1 MSIYNRI
8 INSALLFLKEQILND
23 GQKNQEKEWVD
34 SPVRNRENNARA
46 KWNLKREKSLEE
58 SWLSLTLF
66 NRFQKGRLSIDLE
79 GIACFFLNIYMTSLV
94 SLFHNPGYATI

>member
-1 MSIYNRI
+1 M
-8 INSALLFLKEQILND
+8 KEQIIND
-23 GQKNQEKEWVD
+23 GQKTQEKERVG
-34 SPVRNRENNARA
+34 SPVRNRENARA

-79 GIACFFLNIYMTSLV
+79 GTTCFFVDKYDSMDAAKGGPLMP
-94 SLFHNPGYATI
+94 LFQNPGYATVLYDLILF